1 MWIIK
6 FIENTDILYTYV
18 GTFEFYHD
26 AYNYANQMKLKDFKI
41 ELMFSIK
48 DYKQYTTGIKEK

>member
-48 DYKQYTTGIKEK
+48 DYKQYTT